1 MAGSPSARW
10 ATWTPR
16 KGFWAGYTAAHCGR
30 PGSRVE
36 VKTVGGYREV
46 GTFLPSRQY
55 EVEWHDAIKSF
66 ALNWLDRGER
76 LLEA

>member
-1 MAGSPSARW
+1 M
-10 ATWTPR
+10 
-16 KGFWAGYTAAHCGR
+16 
-30 PGSRVE
+30 E